1 MQGTLEGRITRV
13 HSAFCVVISGGRE
26 YRCVFRGRIRRE
38 FSDVYP
44 GDFAAIREHGDRFV
58 VDKILP
64 RKNFL
69 IRPPVANI
77 DQVIV
82 VTALTHPPVDT
93 IGIDRLLVHVEA
105 QGIAGALCINKCD
118 IEDGGQIQ
126 KLREVYEKA
135 GYPVRVTSA
144 TERIGLDS
152 LADAIEGTVAVVAG
166 PSGVGKSRL
175 LSSLLGVEIEAKEL
189 GRTRR
194 GRHTTKGVT
203 LYRVRQQGFLADT
216 PGFSKLDS
224 VLCEPHEIAQYYP
237 EMAAYAHSC
246 HFPRCL
252 HKTEDPCEVKKALA
266 EGKIA
271 PQRYANY
278 LVLLDECLEKVK
290 HRYE

>member
-1 MQGTLEGRITRV
+1 MQANLEGRITRV
-13 HSAFCVVISGGRE
+13 HSAFCVVVSGERE
-26 YRCVFRGRIRRE
+26 YKCVFRGRIRRE
-38 FSDVYP
+38 IPEVYP
-44 GDFAAIREHGDRFV
+44 GDFVVIQKNGDRFV
-58 VDKILP
+58 VDRILP

-69 IRPPVANI
+69 VRPPVANI

-93 IGIDRLLVHVEA
+93 VGIDRMLVHVEA

-118 IEDGGQIQ
+118 IEDGDQIRT
-126 KLREVYEKA
+126 LREVYEKA

-144 TERIGLDS
+144 VQGDGLDS
-152 LADAIEGTVAVVAG
+152 LKAIIEGTVTVVAG
-166 PSGVGKSRL
+166 ASGVGKSRL
-175 LSSLLGVEIEAKEL
+175 LSGLLGIGIEANEL
-189 GRTRR
+189 GRTGR

-203 LYRVRQQGFLADT
+203 LYKVGQSGFLADT
-216 PGFSKLDS
+216 PGFSKLES
-224 VLCEPHEIAQYYP
+224 VQCEPHEIAHYYP
-237 EMAAYAHSC
+237 EMARYVHMC
-246 HFPRCL
+246 RFPRCL
-252 HKTEDPCEVKKALA
+252 HKTEDPCEVRKALA